1 MSGRCIGKTCPF
13 LGTGAY
19 KILAGSIFGVICTV
33 GKIVPPVK
41 QIAVKKTDRMG
52 VMGRIKYDQGNQVV
66 YGNDPAETAVAA
78 VFQWTED
85 GKRKIVF
92 PESVAEAK
100 IQLPP
105 GLKSLK

>member
-1 MSGRCIGKTCPF
+1 
-13 LGTGAY
+13 
-19 KILAGSIFGVICTV
+19 
-33 GKIVPPVK
+33 
-41 QIAVKKTDRMG
+41 MG
-52 VMGRIKYDQGNQVV
+52 VMGRIKYDAGHQVV
-66 YGNDPAETAVAA
+66 YGLDPNDSAVGL

-92 PESVAEAK
+92 PASIAEAK